1 MEVSNTVCLRDN
13 IPGGRD
19 QGEEE
24 EGDPD
29 FASSACPLSV
39 GLQWER

>member
-1 MEVSNTVCLRDN
+1 MPEVLRDN
-13 IPGGRD
+13 IPGGRG
-19 QGEEE
+19 QGEDEEE

-29 FASSACPLSV
+29 FASSACPLFV

>member
-1 MEVSNTVCLRDN
+1 MPEVLRDN

-19 QGEEE
+19 QGEGEE
-24 EGDPD
+24 EDPD

>member
-13 IPGGRD
+13 IPAGRD
-19 QGEEE
+19 QGEGEE

-29 FASSACPLSV
+29 FASSACPLFV
-39 GLQWER
+39 GLQ